1 MFMKEIKFQ
10 INNHDARI
18 LEILYSSID
27 INNIENYLKRIE
39 NEEKKKNLKISFIPN
54 KYIYSINH
62 LLFATY
68 ITENRFIDK
77 INVSN
82 SFNTEMLL
90 VLSGA
95 RDQINKINKEL
106 YLVEGKNKNK
116 EVFVLLL
123 SEKGTSK
130 KDIETIKKELSIRI
144 ISDEKIKFNKKEVL
158 EFYKVNEPDAENKII
173 ERMAL
178 SIVDK

>member
-1 MFMKEIKFQ
+1 MFMITNKFK
-10 INNHDARI
+10 INNHDIRI

-39 NEEKKKNLKISFIPN
+39 REEKEKNLKISFIPN
-54 KYIYSINH
+54 KYLYSLNH

-68 ITENRFIDK
+68 ITENRFVDQ
-77 INVSN
+77 INIST

-90 VLSGA
+90 VLSDA
-95 RDQINKINKEL
+95 KDQINKINKEL

-123 SEKGTSK
+123 SDKEIKE
-130 KDIETIKKELSIRI
+130 KDIDSIKKELNLTI
-144 ISDEKIKFNKKEVL
+144 ISDENIKFNKKEAL
-158 EFYKVNEPDAENKII
+158 EFYKLKEPDAEDKII
-173 ERMAL
+173 EKIAL
-178 SIVDK
+178 SIIDK